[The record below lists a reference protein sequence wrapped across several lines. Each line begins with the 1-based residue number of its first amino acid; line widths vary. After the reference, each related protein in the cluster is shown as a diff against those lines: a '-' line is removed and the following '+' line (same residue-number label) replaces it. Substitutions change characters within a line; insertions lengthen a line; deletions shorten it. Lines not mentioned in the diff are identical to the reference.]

1 MYNWFWWLHIIFLL
15 QKIDKSEVKQSPPP
29 PDSRNALLEEIRRQE
44 FVLRPVSNEVKNER
58 SKPAFQGGLASALS
72 RALAER
78 SSAIHSES
86 DDSTSETSDDDDDWD
101 D

>member
-1 MYNWFWWLHIIFLL
+1 MFEL
-15 QKIDKSEVKQSPPP
+15 QKVERSETKPPP
-29 PDSRNALLEEIRRQE
+29 PVPDTRNALLEQIRQGIE
-44 FVLRPVSNEVKNER
+44 LRPVANEVK
-58 SKPAFQGGLASALS
+58 SKTPPVFQGGLASALS

-86 DDSTSETSDDDDDWD
+86 DDSTSETSDDDEWD

>member
-1 MYNWFWWLHIIFLL
+1 ML
-15 QKIDKSEVKQSPPP
+15 QKVEKSEIPKQNPVPG
-29 PDSRNALLEEIRRQE
+29 DSRNALLEQIRQGIE
-44 FVLRPVSNEVKNER
+44 LRPVLNEVKPKTTPV
-58 SKPAFQGGLASALS
+58 SQGGLASALS

-86 DDSTSETSDDDDDWD
+86 DESTSETSDDDEWD

>member
-1 MYNWFWWLHIIFLL
+1 MESIRSGTTL
-15 QKIDKSEVKQSPPP
+15 KKVDKTEAKPAVVGVT
-29 PDSRNALLEEIRRQE
+29 RNALLEQIRQGVE
-44 FVLRPVSNEVKNER
+44 LRPVLNVA
-58 SKPAFQGGLASALS
+58 KPKIAPTSEGGLAGALS

-86 DDSTSETSDDDDDWD
+86 DDSTSETSDDDEWD

>member
-1 MYNWFWWLHIIFLL
+1 MLMIIYNILIIYSLL
-15 QKIDKSEVKQSPPP
+15 QKIDKSEIKQNPPP
-29 PDSRNALLEEIRRQE
+29 DDSRNALLEQIRQGIE
-44 FVLRPVSNEVKNER
+44 LRPVSNEAKNKTI
-58 SKPAFQGGLASALS
+58 STFQGGLASALS

-86 DDSTSETSDDDDDWD
+86 DDSTSESSDDYEWD

>member
-1 MYNWFWWLHIIFLL
+1 M
-15 QKIDKSEVKQSPPP
+15 
-29 PDSRNALLEEIRRQE
+29 LEQIRQGIE
-44 FVLRPVSNEVKNER
+44 LRPVSNEVK
-58 SKPAFQGGLASALS
+58 SKPAFQGGLANALS

-86 DDSTSETSDDDDDWD
+86 DDSTSETSDDDEWD